1 MASLLADAL
10 HQPASLAEP
19 PAAPAPAK
27 QGGKT
32 SSTSGGKAA
41 AAAAAAG
48 VQPAA
53 VSLQLLL
60 DLDLVEL
67 PWEALSEIRR
77 TCGSVGRCFSLAQ
90 LRDLLLLPQV
100 QPKRHVTSARVWHV
114 QTQAVARCDNICHY
128 ACSSPAEQLSW
139 SAEIDTK
146 VWGKSMLNVRVYTV
160 STCTGF
166 VQAGGVQQG
175 PDAPAALDLARL
187 SYLVDPLHHMS
198 AVTERPG
205 CYAAPLIPCF
215 RWGQAFLMKCAAAV
229 LPLLS
234 LCWLLVEQLL
244 AASICPTPM
253 FTCPD
258 DHVGVAVADRG
269 TVQHLKTQQLSQA
282 LKLRSLDCLNCSTVN
297 LVQCTGFATTAFTNQ
312 SAHVYVYAGSS

>member
-1 MASLLADAL
+1 VR
-10 HQPASLAEP
+10 
-19 PAAPAPAK
+19 
-27 QGGKT
+27 
-32 SSTSGGKAA
+32 SGAHAA
-41 AAAAAAG
+41 ALGAASHWRSYAICCCHLRYNQKDMSPVLG
-48 VQPAA
+48 SGMVQ
-53 VSLQLLL
+53 
-60 DLDLVEL
+60 
-67 PWEALSEIRR
+67 I
-77 TCGSVGRCFSLAQ
+77 
-90 LRDLLLLPQV
+90 
-100 QPKRHVTSARVWHV
+100 
-114 QTQAVARCDNICHY
+114 QAVARCDDICHY

-160 STCTGF
+160 STSTGF

-258 DHVGVAVADRG
+258 DHVGVAVADR
-269 TVQHLKTQQLSQA
+269 QRYS
-282 LKLRSLDCLNCSTVN
+282 
-297 LVQCTGFATTAFTNQ
+297 AT
-312 SAHVYVYAGSS
+312 S